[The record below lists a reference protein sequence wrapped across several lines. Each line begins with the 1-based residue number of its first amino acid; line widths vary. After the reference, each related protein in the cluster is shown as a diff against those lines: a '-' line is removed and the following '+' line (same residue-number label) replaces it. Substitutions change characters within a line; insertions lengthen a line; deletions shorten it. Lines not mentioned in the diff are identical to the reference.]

1 MPHPSEAA
9 LIAFADDELDAGAR
23 GEVVAHLDGCGLCRH
38 AVRDLRE
45 AMGALAV
52 ETALVDTVEPAS
64 WRDRPATLPRAA
76 GHRLSLV
83 GAGLPRD
90 ASRPVLTPRRSVRA
104 ARWAAALLLLAG
116 GGAAA
121 MTAPRWTRL
130 LRGDAVRA
138 TTAVAAT
145 PATTSNAPVRLTAA
159 AAVSV
164 LPIDGAAT
172 VSLLS
177 GAVDR
182 DARVIVHVSDR
193 RDVQVTVTTPTSADR
208 VPRFLTGDGRLEV
221 QLAGVGSVVEVDFPS
236 SLRDARVTHDGRAI
250 VTVRG
255 GAILPLEAAT
265 TGVSLVARP

>member
-9 LIAFADDELDAGAR
+9 LIAFADDELDARAR
-23 GEVVAHLDGCGLCRH
+23 GEVAAHMDGCGLCRH
-38 AVRDLRE
+38 ALRDLRE

-52 ETALVDTVEPAS
+52 ETALVDTCEPAS
-64 WRDRPATLPRAA
+64 WRQGPAALPRTA
-76 GHRLSLV
+76 GRSLSLV
-83 GAGLPRD
+83 GAT
-90 ASRPVLTPRRSVRA
+90 ASRPAVVRA
-104 ARWAAALLLLAG
+104 RPVTAMRWAAAISLLVG

-130 LRGDAVRA
+130 LRGDVAA
-138 TTAVAAT
+138 PAVAAT
-145 PATTSNAPVRLTAA
+145 AMPASTSDAALRLSAS

-164 LPIDGAAT
+164 LPIDGVAT

-177 GAVDR
+177 GAVER

-221 QLAGVGSVVEVDFPS
+221 QLAGTGSVVEVDFPS
-236 SLRDARVTHDGRAI
+236 SLREARVTHDGRAV

-255 GAILPLEAAT
+255 GAISPIDAAT
-265 TGVSLVARP
+265 TGVALAPRP